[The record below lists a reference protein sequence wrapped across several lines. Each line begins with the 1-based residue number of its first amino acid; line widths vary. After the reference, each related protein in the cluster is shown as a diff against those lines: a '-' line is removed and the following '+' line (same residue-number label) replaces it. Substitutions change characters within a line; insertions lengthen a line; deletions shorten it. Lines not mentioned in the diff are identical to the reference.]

1 MPGAGVVVSP
11 SAAAPLL
18 WPRYPDKGLD
28 DNYCRNPD
36 SSERPWC
43 YTTDPRREREYCRI
57 RLCSK
62 SPPVSLPSWDWVSRV
77 PP

>member
-1 MPGAGVVVSP
+1 MPGAGAVVPP
-11 SAAAPLL
+11 STAAPRL
-18 WPRYPDKGLD
+18 WSRYPDKGLD

-62 SPPVSLPSWDWVSRV
+62 SLPVLPCGWDRGSWV